1 MRTAVRLFLFAA
13 VLAFLASPARAET
26 KPFNLTLWSPA
37 QVFPPTDSVRGVRL
51 NLLYG
56 RNENV
61 SGLELGLVCGHV
73 TGDFRGLQWQ
83 PVNLVEGNFT
93 GWQTGWLYSQTRG
106 EFLGLQ
112 SSAVNFAGA
121 HAEGVQFG
129 VVNVAESMSGLQFGL
144 VNVATRT
151 DGLQIGIVNVIK
163 SKESWPVL
171 PIVNWTF

>member
-1 MRTAVRLFLFAA
+1 MRNAVRFLLVA
-13 VLAFLASPARAET
+13 VALVLPASAVRAET
-26 KPFNLTLWSPA
+26 KPFNVTLLSPA
-37 QVFPPTDSVRGVRL
+37 QVFPPTESIRGVRV

-56 RNENV
+56 RNVNV

-83 PVNLVEGNFT
+83 PVNLVEGSFT

-106 EFLGLQ
+106 DFLGLQ

-121 HAEGVQFG
+121 NAEGVQFG
-129 VVNVAESMSGLQFGL
+129 VVNVAESMSGLQLGL
-144 VNVATRT
+144 VNVANRT
-151 DGLQIGIVNVIK
+151 DGLQIGLVNVIK
-163 SKESWPVL
+163 SKESLPVL